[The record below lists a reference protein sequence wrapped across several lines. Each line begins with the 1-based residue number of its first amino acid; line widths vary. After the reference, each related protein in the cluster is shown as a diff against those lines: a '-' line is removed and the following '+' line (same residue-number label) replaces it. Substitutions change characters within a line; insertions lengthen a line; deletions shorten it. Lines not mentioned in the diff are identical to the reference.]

1 MSAPD
6 DGASRAHEP
15 SDDAPHT
22 DAEPRAE
29 KRPLFRPLPPPPEFP
44 IRAMGGLRAA
54 AEAVHGRT
62 QAPLSMC
69 AQSVLAAVTLAVQP
83 HRDVE
88 LPGGG
93 RKPLTGLFAS
103 VADSGERKTSVDRI
117 ALAPV
122 YEVEE
127 ELRAQA
133 GAELGRYV
141 ADLAAWKEAAERI
154 KKAGKGDRAVIRDG
168 LLNLGPEPKA
178 PPHPMLLVADPTPE
192 ALVLHLAEGRPS
204 AGVFTAEGGLLVGGA
219 AFNDDA
225 RMRTAALFNTLW
237 DGEPIRRRRVL
248 TGASFLPGRRC
259 SMHVML
265 QPVVA
270 DGLFGDSM
278 LDGIG
283 MLARVLV
290 VAPEST
296 AGTRMFREV
305 RDEDWRA
312 LTAYRARVGALLR
325 KPPATKPDD
334 AGILDPAVM
343 HLAPTARAL
352 WIEFANDTE
361 AAIAPGG
368 PFAPIKAFAAK
379 MAEHAGRLAAVLAV
393 YDDPEAMEVPPA
405 AMAGGIALAQHYAQE
420 MLRLAGV
427 ASINPD
433 LRLAHRL
440 LVWWREQ
447 GGRDLHLAAIY
458 QRGPNALRDA
468 ATARRVMRLLEEH
481 GYAEPLPP
489 ATEVDG
495 APRKEAWELSP

>member
-1 MSAPD
+1 
-6 DGASRAHEP
+6 
-15 SDDAPHT
+15 
-22 DAEPRAE
+22 
-29 KRPLFRPLPPPPEFP
+29 
-44 IRAMGGLRAA
+44 
-54 AEAVHGRT
+54 
-62 QAPLSMC
+62 
-69 AQSVLAAVTLAVQP
+69 
-83 HRDVE
+83 
-88 LPGGG
+88 
-93 RKPLTGLFAS
+93 
-103 VADSGERKTSVDRI
+103 
-117 ALAPV
+117 
-122 YEVEE
+122 
-127 ELRAQA
+127 
-133 GAELGRYV
+133 
-141 ADLAAWKEAAERI
+141 
-154 KKAGKGDRAVIRDG
+154 
-168 LLNLGPEPKA
+168 
-178 PPHPMLLVADPTPE
+178 
-192 ALVLHLAEGRPS
+192 
-204 AGVFTAEGGLLVGGA
+204 
-219 AFNDDA
+219 
-225 RMRTAALFNTLW
+225 
-237 DGEPIRRRRVL
+237 
-248 TGASFLPGRRC
+248 
-259 SMHVML
+259 MHVML

-270 DGLFGDSM
+270 DGLFGDPM

-296 AGTRMFREV
+296 AGTRMFREI
-305 RDEDWRA
+305 RDEDRRA
-312 LTAYRARVGALLR
+312 LAAYHATVGALLR
-325 KPPATKPDD
+325 KAPATKPDD
-334 AGILDPAVM
+334 AGILDPPVM
-343 HLAPTARAL
+343 HLAPDARAL

-368 PFAPIKAFAAK
+368 PLAPIKAFAAK
-379 MAEHAGRLAAVLAV
+379 MAEHAGRMAAVLAV
-393 YDDPEAMEVPPA
+393 YDDPEAMEVPPV

>member
-1 MSAPD
+1 MTAPD
-6 DGASRAHEP
+6 DGAARA
-15 SDDAPHT
+15 DDAT
-22 DAEPRAE
+22 DGAQHSEAE
-29 KRPLFRPLPPPPEFP
+29 KRPLFRSLPPSPAFP

-69 AQSVLAAVTLAVQP
+69 AQSVLAAVTLAAQP

-103 VADSGERKTSVDRI
+103 VADSGERKTSVDRV

-127 ELRAQA
+127 ELRATA
-133 GAELGRYV
+133 TAEVARFA

-154 KKAGKGDRAVIRDG
+154 KKTGKGDRALIRDG
-168 LLNLGPEPKA
+168 LVNLGPEPKP

-192 ALVLHLAEGRPS
+192 ALILHLADGRPS

-219 AFNDDA
+219 AFNEDT

-237 DGEPIRRRRVL
+237 DGEPIRRQRVL
-248 TGASFLPGRRC
+248 TGRSFLPGRRC

-270 DGLFGDSM
+270 DGLFGDPM

-296 AGTRMFREV
+296 AGTRMFREA
-305 RDEDWRA
+305 RDDDRNA
-312 LTAYRARVGALLR
+312 LAAYRETVAALLR
-325 KPPATKPDD
+325 RPPATKPDD
-334 AGILDPAVM
+334 AGILDPPVM
-343 HLAPTARAL
+343 HLSPAARAL

-368 PFAPIKAFAAK
+368 RLALIKAFAAK
-379 MAEHAGRLAAVLAV
+379 MAEHAGRLAAALTV
-393 YDDPEAMEVPPA
+393 YDDPDAMEVPA
-405 AMAGGIALAQHYAQE
+405 HAMANGIALAQHYGQE
-420 MLRLAGV
+420 MLRLAG
-427 ASINPD
+427 AAAINPD

-440 LVWWREQ
+440 LAWWREQ
-447 GGRDLHLAAIY
+447 GGRDLHLAAVY
-458 QRGPNALRDA
+458 QRGPNTLRDA
-468 ATARRVMRLLEEH
+468 AAARRIMHLLEDH
-481 GYAEPLPP
+481 GYAQPLPP
-489 ATEVDG
+489 GTDVDG
-495 APRKEAWELSP
+495 APRKEAWKWAP

>member
-6 DGASRAHEP
+6 DGASRAHDAP
-15 SDDAPHT
+15 DDAQHT
-22 DAEPRAE
+22 EAEPRAE
-29 KRPLFRPLPPPPEFP
+29 KRPLFRPLPPPPDFP

-93 RKPLTGLFAS
+93 KKPLTALFAS
-103 VADSGERKTSVDRI
+103 VADSGERKTSVDRV

-122 YEVEE
+122 YEFEE
-127 ELRAQA
+127 ELRANA
-133 GAELGRYV
+133 TAEAARHL

-154 KKAGKGDRAVIRDG
+154 KKNGKGDRALIRDG
-168 LLNLGPEPKA
+168 LLSLGPEPKP

-192 ALVLHLAEGRPS
+192 GLILHLADGRPS

-219 AFNDDA
+219 AFNEDT

-237 DGEPIRRRRVL
+237 DGEPIRRQRVL
-248 TGASFLPGRRC
+248 TGRSFLPGRRC

-270 DGLFGDSM
+270 DGLFGDPM

-305 RDEDWRA
+305 REEDRHA
-312 LTAYRARVGALLR
+312 LAAYRATVAALLR
-325 KPPATKPDD
+325 KAPATKTDD
-334 AGILDPAVM
+334 AGILDPPVM
-343 HLAPTARAL
+343 LLSAEARAL

-361 AAIAPGG
+361 KAIAPGG
-368 PFAPIKAFAAK
+368 RLAPIKAFAAK
-379 MAEHAGRLAAVLAV
+379 IAEHAGRLAAVLAV
-393 YDDPEAMEVPPA
+393 YEDPDAMEVSA
-405 AMAGGIALAQHYAQE
+405 DAMANGIALAQHYGQE
-420 MLRLAGV
+420 MLRLAGA

-440 LVWWREQ
+440 LAWWREQ
-447 GGRDLHLAAIY
+447 GGHDLHLAAIY

-468 ATARRVMRLLEEH
+468 ATARRVMSLLEEH

-489 ATEVDG
+489 GTDVDG
-495 APRKEAWELSP
+495 AARKHAWELVP